1 MHHFTTIAPFHHC
14 PRSRLVKY
22 PLLLKQVLK
31 YSDDSDDIA
40 TITATLGQLERII
53 GLVDTGMAEARYARK
68 SIFVKKYFKK
78 IPRCAMSVSAMEF
91 MSSVPPACVVEAR
104 EEVMSG
110 VLRNSR
116 GTKVSVY
123 LLDSALVVGR
133 QVTRSGVGQV
143 VQVFREPVPVHALAV
158 ADLAEGESTKPGSF
172 HRPGSFKGAVFPANA
187 SKVNRNAFRLTWV
200 VEEGEEREK
209 GGEEGGGLTLVAMDE
224 HTKRQWVATLAKA
237 IAAAVA
243 ARPASPV
250 FDLVDALNN
259 TKPPTPKAKPGSP
272 RRAKLQRKFAAATKL
287 RSTPRLLSASRLLSP
302 LPSTSSTSRLAAI
315 STTPTRAGLFK
326 RNRSPSIKASLSQ
339 SALGKVAAGRVS
351 KARLKGLKD
360 QENVPRGAVVAV
372 SGGGK
377 GVAGRRTKSA
387 ALMQGMVGRPRN
399 RVPEKRLLQLIDE
412 NTRCCVVVMMMMML
426 MMMVMR
432 LTMSVTMVTPPLRPM
447 SRSMAH
453 LAASPTASPRYLTST
468 SHPAH
473 PLLTSPSSP
482 SSPSPAQVPHED
494 PGQAEQ
500 VDERPAGHVA
510 PVPSTISCLSS
521 NA

>member
-1 MHHFTTIAPFHHC
+1 
-14 PRSRLVKY
+14 
-22 PLLLKQVLK
+22 
-31 YSDDSDDIA
+31 
-40 TITATLGQLERII
+40 
-53 GLVDTGMAEARYARK
+53 
-68 SIFVKKYFKK
+68 
-78 IPRCAMSVSAMEF
+78 MEF

-123 LLDSALVVGR
+123 LLDTALVVGR
-133 QVTRSGVGQV
+133 QVTRSGVGPV
-143 VQVFREPVPVHALAV
+143 VQVFREPVPTHALAV
-158 ADLAEGESTKPGSF
+158 LDLAEGESTKPGSF
-172 HRPGSFKGAVFPANA
+172 HRPGSFKGSVFPANT

-209 GGEEGGGLTLVAMDE
+209 GGEEGGGLTLVAGDE
-224 HTKRQWVATLAKA
+224 HTKRQWVATLSKA

-302 LPSTSSTSRLAAI
+302 LPSTSSTSRLATTTT
-315 STTPTRAGLFK
+315 TTPTRAGLFK

-351 KARLKGLKD
+351 KARLKGVKD

-372 SGGGK
+372 AGGGK

-412 NTRCCVVVMMMMML
+412 NTRCGVVVVTVV
-426 MMMVMR
+426 MVMVMM
-432 LTMSVTMVTPPLRPM
+432 TMTMVTPSLRPM

-453 LAASPTASPRYLTST
+453 LAASPTASPRYPVTL
-468 SHPAH
+468 ARLY
-473 PLLTSPSSP
+473 LLTLTLTLTTRHPSSP
-482 SSPSPAQVPHED
+482 SSPSPSLRGIPLHPPHPPRLAYLLTLLTLLTSPSSPPHPD
-494 PGQAEQ
+494 LPRYHTRTQAK
-500 VDERPAGHVA
+500 
-510 PVPSTISCLSS
+510 LSKS
-521 NA
+521 MNDLLAM